1 MTGRSPFDQI
11 VTLSLHAPRRMTTE
25 TLSPAAAR
33 RERERQERRDAM
45 LGAARVVFAEKGYET
60 ATLDEVAER
69 AGFGKGT
76 LYNYFPGGKEEI
88 LLALMDDVFGSLN
101 RLAETHFAATEAL
114 PVRERFEQFIAR
126 LLTHF
131 SEHHDVFRLL
141 MKEGQQMVLGDQG
154 PALHEVRRRRDEA
167 FGVLTAALERA
178 MAAGEI
184 RPFPPKA
191 VAELMMGNVK
201 GYMAYACSPLC
212 DAEHGPP
219 FGTPEEAAAFLA
231 SVLFDGLCARPD
243 STT

>member
-1 MTGRSPFDQI
+1 MTDRSPSDQI
-11 VTLSLHAPRRMTTE
+11 VTPELHTPPAMPTE

-45 LGAARVVFAEKGYET
+45 LGAARVVFAEKGYEG

-76 LYNYFPGGKEEI
+76 LYNYFPGGKEAI
-88 LLALMDDVFGSLN
+88 LLALMDHVFGSLN
-101 RLAETHFAATEAL
+101 TLAEAHFAETEGR
-114 PVRERFEQFIAR
+114 PVRERFERFIAK
-126 LLTHF
+126 LLAHF
-131 SEHHDVFRLL
+131 TERRDVFRLL
-141 MKEGQQMVLGDQG
+141 MKEGQQMVLGDSG
-154 PALHEVRRRRDEA
+154 PDLDEVRRRRDEA

-178 MAAGEI
+178 MEAGEL

-219 FGTPEEAAAFLA
+219 FGTPDEAAAFLA